1 MVQYEYKHLLLFIF
15 REPAII
21 LGVIMLSK
29 LLSPIFITERF
40 LQRIQRLVGFKLEGN
55 MFTRVGEAEELI
67 RTELYRLTAREAAA
81 QLEVYGDY
89 SRTLQYSPT
98 VAALEWGNG
107 VLRRVAKIRGPL
119 VVLSGEDIKRNKVSG
134 VGWQCGKGMEG
145 MMVEAPYP

>member
-1 MVQYEYKHLLLFIF
+1 MEQDEYKHLLLFVF

-55 MFTRVGEAEELI
+55 QFVKVGEPEELI